1 MWLISSFLGCT
12 NRFYIKNCTAKKYWE
27 LPAMLFAWRKFNYT
41 RPRRY
46 FCGLFFVRR
55 CPAFGITLQA
65 NALRVI
71 LNIARSAGPRWI
83 LGVLNPQ
90 EINFLAKFALHG
102 IFAKIM
108 IFHRNLKF
116 HHRVWNLDP
125 AETLHQNFFRSSRVQ
140 NLNPHVKLWYWTK
153 GIVTSTEISN
163 FAPVLEE
170 YCSESGSV

>member
-1 MWLISSFLGCT
+1 MQSELFMWLISSFLGCT

-90 EINFLAKFALHG
+90 EINFLAKFDLHG
-102 IFAKIM
+102 IFTKIM
-108 IFHRNLKF
+108 MFHKNPKISSPWGWPWARL
-116 HHRVWNLDP
+116 
-125 AETLHQNFFRSSRVQ
+125 NFSPEFFQ
-140 NLNPHVKLWYWTK
+140 KL
-153 GIVTSTEISN
+153 SH
-163 FAPVLEE
+163 
-170 YCSESGSV
+170 SESESSWSKLVPDGRKF